1 MNHICP
7 NHVNCGNEV
16 AENRGE
22 KKKKR
27 NSGNGVAKIG
37 KKRREKKLICGNE
50 VAKNGGEKKGNCS
63 NGVAENWRKKKL

>member
-22 KKKKR
+22 KKKEKEFWQWSCQ
-27 NSGNGVAKIG
+27 NW
-37 KKRREKKLICGNE
+37 KKEEREKIDL
-50 VAKNGGEKKGNCS
+50 
-63 NGVAENWRKKKL
+63 WQ